1 MGLESTFKAKLR
13 KELKNLFPG
22 CVILKND
29 ANAQQGIPDM
39 LILYKDKWAMLEV
52 KKERP
57 TDSDYEPNQQWWI
70 NRLDRMSFSACIY
83 PENKEDVLNDLQYAF
98 RPARNARASQC

>member
-1 MGLESTFKAKLR
+1 MGLESPFKAKLR

-39 LILYKDKWAMLEV
+39 LVLYKDKWAMLEV
-52 KKERP
+52 KRRKP
-57 TDSDYEPNQQWWI
+57 SASDYEPNQEWFI
-70 NRLDRMSFSACIY
+70 EKFDRMSFGACIY
-83 PENKEDVLNDLQYAF
+83 PENKEDVLHDLQQAF